1 MHLHFIIL
9 VQISD
14 LALMR
19 LSFLPFLVSIQSVFL
34 SPMIQ
39 INGMSPSSS
48 RLFMKV
54 NVARNYSWME
64 RHCSLDTTRG
74 KHQKA

>member
-19 LSFLPFLVSIQSVFL
+19 LSFLPFLVAIQSVFL

-39 INGMSPSSS
+39 NNGMSPSSS

-64 RHCSLDTTRG
+64 RHCSLDTMRG